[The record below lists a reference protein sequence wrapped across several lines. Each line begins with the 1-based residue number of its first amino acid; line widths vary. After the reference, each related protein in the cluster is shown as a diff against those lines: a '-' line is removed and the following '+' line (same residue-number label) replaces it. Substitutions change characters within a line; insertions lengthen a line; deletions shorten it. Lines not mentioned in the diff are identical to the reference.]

1 MCWGHW
7 AADDESN
14 SLIAE
19 YRTLD
24 IRLELIAGGAMN
36 GSGFLI
42 DGRSVLTAAHVL
54 DALVDQEVASLLIRT
69 MFGSQPFLALDPSAV
84 TYARLGDPDP
94 DRDGRASADEIGLDL
109 AILKSD
115 QIRFAG
121 SPISRYGHDATLPVT
136 RFILEGFGISPSFE
150 VSAGTLSENT
160 PTLWV
165 LDNSL
170 TSKPGYSGSALI
182 ATSNADSHVV
192 GITSTTSRAL
202 ALGDSQWAWIDQVS
216 QPSAPTPLR
225 LTNAVPSDEPYP
237 FETTIES
244 DTLIRQ
250 SSTARYSGGPGVD
263 RAFLD
268 GEIDQIMMD
277 TSSGNIQINF
287 LSGELME
294 LVEFEQLFTPSHR
307 YFSTNDPIYS
317 DLYRAITVLEG
328 GLIARQWAGH
338 ARHWF
343 DDDLEQVE
351 VIDEVLSILGYLSPM
366 QRVDEAFV
374 SRIASTL
381 NLSSRSPAEA
391 EMLQTWAGDQSYR
404 DLTLGAMS
412 VVEEFLETE
421 IYFGF

>member
-1 MCWGHW
+1 MGVLGHW
-7 AADDESN
+7 AADDESID
-14 SLIAE
+14 LIAE
-19 YRTLD
+19 YRILD
-24 IRLELIAGGAMN
+24 IRLELIAGGAVN

-54 DALVDQEVASLLIRT
+54 DALVDQEVASLSIRT
-69 MFGSQPFLALDPSAV
+69 MFGSQPFLSLDPSAV

-94 DRDGRASADEIGLDL
+94 DRDGRASADEIGVDL
-109 AILKSD
+109 AVLKSD
-115 QIRFAG
+115 QIQFAG
-121 SPISRYGHDATLPVT
+121 SPISRYDRDATLPVV
-136 RFILEGFGISPSFE
+136 RFILEGFGTSPSFD
-150 VSAGTLSENT
+150 VSASVLSDNT

-170 TSKPGYSGSALI
+170 TSKPGDSGSALI
-182 ATSNADSHVV
+182 ATSNADSHVI

-202 ALGDSQWAWIDQVS
+202 ALGDPQWAWIDQVS
-216 QPSAPTPLR
+216 QPSASALR
-225 LTNAVPSDEPYP
+225 LTNSVPSDELYP

-250 SSTARYSGGPGVD
+250 SATARYSGGPGVD

-277 TSSGNIQINF
+277 KSSGNIQINF

-294 LVEFEQLFTPSHR
+294 LAGFEQLFTPSHR

-328 GLIARQWAGH
+328 GLIAREWAGH

-351 VIDEVLSILGYLSPM
+351 VIDDVLSILGYLSPM

-381 NLSSRSPAEA
+381 NLSSRSPEEA
-391 EMLQTWAGDQSYR
+391 EVLLTWASDQSYR

-412 VVEEFLETE
+412 VIEEFLETE